1 MRALGKI
8 VFMTERN
15 CIDMSISFFLGAGN
29 MTLQSAYLFLAVSH
43 FLPCSANSLDLILKT
58 SHIVFSVFMQYILK
72 RLEAILT
79 ISQVKVKCFLH

>member
-15 CIDMSISFFLGAGN
+15 CIDMFISFFLGEGN
-29 MTLQSAYLFLAVSH
+29 LTLQTAYLFLAVNH
-43 FLPCSANSLDLILKT
+43 FLPCAADFLDLILKT
-58 SHIVFSVFMQYILK
+58 SHIFFSVFMQYILK
-72 RLEAILT
+72 LLEAILT